1 MSVNM
6 KTVKANGITINYED
20 RGPADATPILFVNG
34 YTSTMMSWPEELME
48 GLRAEG
54 FRVIRYDNRD
64 VGKSEKLTGLPKM
77 SDVAAAVREGRTP
90 DMPYTLADMAADGIG
105 LLDALGIAQAHI
117 MGISMGGMIVQR
129 MAIHHP
135 ERLLSVT
142 SIMSSTG
149 NPDLPRATDAA
160 MTALQAQPESE
171 DREAIIRHRMKGRR
185 VYQSPAYPK
194 SEDDLYEL
202 VAREYDHMYYPEGGV
217 RQYAA
222 IVGDGSRVDEL
233 KKVRVPFLD
242 LELLKT
248 TSSLSPELKLH
259 KRKVRKYAIRKY
271 LEEKIPASVLDRPK
285 TGFNAPVVELMRST
299 GAALLVELM
308 SQHEAELGRLLKPAA
323 VRKMLSDHRER
334 RQDYRYELYGILSFL
349 LWLHNRKHEWL

>member
-1 MSVNM
+1 
-6 KTVKANGITINYED
+6 
-20 RGPADATPILFVNG
+20 
-34 YTSTMMSWPEELME
+34 
-48 GLRAEG
+48 
-54 FRVIRYDNRD
+54 
-64 VGKSEKLTGLPKM
+64 
-77 SDVAAAVREGRTP
+77 
-90 DMPYTLADMAADGIG
+90 
-105 LLDALGIAQAHI
+105 
-117 MGISMGGMIVQR
+117 
-129 MAIHHP
+129 
-135 ERLLSVT
+135 
-142 SIMSSTG
+142 
-149 NPDLPRATDAA
+149 
-160 MTALQAQPESE
+160 
-171 DREAIIRHRMKGRR
+171 
-185 VYQSPAYPK
+185 
-194 SEDDLYEL
+194 
-202 VAREYDHMYYPEGGV
+202 
-217 RQYAA
+217 
-222 IVGDGSRVDEL
+222 
-233 KKVRVPFLD
+233 VPFLD

>member
-64 VGKSEKLTGLPKM
+64 VGKSEKLSGLPKM
-77 SDVAAAVREGRTP
+77 SDVAAAVREGHKP

-105 LLDALGIAQAHI
+105 LLDALGISQAHI

-129 MAIHHP
+129 MAIHFP

-142 SIMSSTG
+142 SIMSTTG

-222 IVGDGSRVDEL
+222 IVGDGSRVDDL
-233 KKVRVPFLD
+233 KKVRVPFLVIHGDADPLVPPAGGEDTAKSVPGAKHVLIEGMGHD
-242 LELLKT
+242 LPAELC
-248 TSSLSPELKLH
+248 PQ
-259 KRKVRKYAIRKY
+259 Y
-271 LEEKIPASVLDRPK
+271 
-285 TGFNAPVVELMRST
+285 VELIVGHAR
-299 GAALLVELM
+299 AA
-308 SQHEAELGRLLKPAA
+308 EARQAA
-323 VRKMLSDHRER
+323 E
-334 RQDYRYELYGILSFL
+334 
-349 LWLHNRKHEWL
+349 